1 MCYKLFLPKPINL
14 QHDPQHELMVLARTK
29 MPFGKYE
36 GRYLAHLPEHYLVW
50 YHQKG
55 FPKGKLGQQLG
66 LMYEI
71 KLNGLEKLILP
82 LVPKG

>member
-1 MCYKLFLPKPINL
+1 MFCRQFRPKPIDL
-14 QHDPQHELMVLARTK
+14 QPDPQHELMVLARTK

-36 GRYLAHLPEHYLVW
+36 GYYLAHLPEHYLVW

-55 FPKGKLGQQLG
+55 FPKGKLGQQLA

>member
-1 MCYKLFLPKPINL
+1 L
-14 QHDPQHELMVLARTK
+14 QPDPQHELMVLARTK

-36 GRYLAHLPEHYLVW
+36 GYYLAHLPEHYLVW

-82 LVPKG
+82 LIPKDSNFQRK